1 MPSESPESSE
11 RLDHFREL
19 LQARQ
24 RALQDVLKTRTQG
37 GSGALSIAQPPDSP
51 DDAAVVGELNDD
63 TFAQIQ
69 VADRELAAVQAA
81 LARIDDGSYG
91 SCIDCDEPIAPARL
105 EVEPWAERCI
115 ECQTQHEQREPGMAQ
130 VPQHRSM

>member
-1 MPSESPESSE
+1 MPSESPEPSV

-19 LQARQ
+19 LRI
-24 RALQDVLKTRTQG
+24 RRRELQETLRLRTQG
-37 GSGALSIAQPPDSP
+37 GTGALSIAQPPDSP
-51 DDAAVVGELNDD
+51 DDAAVVDELNDD

-69 VADRELAAVQAA
+69 VADRELSAVQAA
-81 LARIDDGSYG
+81 LERIDDGDYG
-91 SCIDCDEPIAPARL
+91 VCIDCDEPIAPARL

-115 ECQTQHEQREPGMAQ
+115 ECQTRHEQREPGLAQ